1 VIVDFLLSDGRFV
14 DVALG
19 AIVVEF
25 AIVTGLARRRGART
39 RLRPLDIA
47 GQMLAGAL
55 LLGALRVALSGG
67 DLVWVVVLMSASFPA
82 HLFDLSRRAAAA
94 R

>member
-1 VIVDFLLSDGRFV
+1 MLDVLLTDGRFI

-19 AIVVEF
+19 AIVLEF
-25 AIVTGLARRRGART
+25 VVVAGLARAGRT
-39 RLRPLDIA
+39 RLRPLDVG

-55 LLGALRVALSGG
+55 LLVALRVALAGG
-67 DLVWVVVLMSASFPA
+67 DTLWVVALMTASFPA

>member
-1 VIVDFLLSDGRFV
+1 MIVDFLLSDGRFV

-25 AIVTGLARRRGART
+25 AIITGLARRRGA

-55 LLGALRVALSGG
+55 LLGALRVAVSGG
-67 DLVWVVVLMSASFPA
+67 DPLWVVALMSASFPA